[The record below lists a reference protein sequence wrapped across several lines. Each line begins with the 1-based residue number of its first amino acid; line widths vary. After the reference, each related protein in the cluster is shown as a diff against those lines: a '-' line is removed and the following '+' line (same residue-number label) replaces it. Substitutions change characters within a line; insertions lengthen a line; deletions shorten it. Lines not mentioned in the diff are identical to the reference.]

1 MTLDRISIRGIEVHA
16 HHGVYAA
23 EQELGQTFL
32 IDMTASLDLTK
43 AGATDDLTATIHYGD
58 LAQAIHRR
66 VADERWDLI
75 ERVAERV
82 AELVLEDSRVEMVEV
97 TVHKPHAPIALPF
110 DDVAV
115 TVTRRRPA

>member
-1 MTLDRISIRGIEVHA
+1 MSLDRITVRGIEVHA

-43 AGATDDLTATIHYGD
+43 AGATDDLTATIHYGE

-66 VADERWDLI
+66 VAGERWDLI

-97 TVHKPHAPIALPF
+97 TVHKPHAPIALTF

-115 TVTRRRPA
+115 TITRRRPA